1 MTSYSLQGPESV
13 RFQSQEQLPSS
24 SFNFIPNGALVKGVV
39 LERQGD
45 SYIVE
50 IQGQKMHAASSLK
63 LDVGEQF
70 TGIWD
75 STHMPPLLK
84 LKPEEIAAYEKL
96 SEFEQSIVSALLDR
110 HLAVTED
117 LVKKLSSLLMKM
129 GGDMGNLP
137 ALIELYARGLPL
149 EEPYVKILSWY
160 FSLTV
165 KQINKYFRAL
175 KDKLKNLQD
184 EKSIESFFEGNAEES
199 AYVKSLLLLARPLK
213 NVFFPYNFAPLI
225 FSLEDGKIVSMWIS
239 SQEEPK
245 KIVRLIF
252 HFKGANIGLI
262 EGELVFDADAYGV
275 TLRSNSKVV
284 EELLSKNLTTL
295 KETLESLSIRLIYL
309 NLGLIKEPKGVAYL
323 GFDVKA

>member
-1 MTSYSLQGPESV
+1 MY
-13 RFQSQEQLPSS
+13 
-24 SFNFIPNGALVKGVV
+24 K
-39 LERQGD
+39 RQ
-45 SYIVE
+45 
-50 IQGQKMHAASSLK
+50 
-63 LDVGEQF
+63 
-70 TGIWD
+70 
-75 STHMPPLLK
+75 
-84 LKPEEIAAYEKL
+84 PEEIAAYEKL